1 LPPPDGCYPGFTT
14 AEGCNALNSL
24 TSGAGNTGVGWRS
37 LFSNITSNFNTGVG
51 AGTLLL
57 NTGDSNTG
65 VGAAALL
72 LNATGTENTAVGAAA
87 MLNNV
92 DGSENTVVGTG
103 AGPNLVDGDSNTYV
117 GQFVGTIVPD
127 ETNTIRIGDISENGF
142 GSAEC
147 FIGGIFNNHQ
157 PRSGTV
163 VVVTLDLTN
172 DHLGWDV
179 VNSPDQPGS
188 APSVPTRSVPARRD
202 ARHSAGTP
210 QSGAVT
216 EDVEKTNPDLV
227 VRDKEGKPY
236 SVRYEQ
242 VNAML
247 LNEFLKEHRKVEQQR
262 KDFEAALA
270 KQQKQI
276 KALAAG
282 LQKVSA
288 ELELSESVPQ
298 TVLNN
303 R

>member
-1 LPPPDGCYPGFTT
+1 MNPVIQLKQTTLLFLVAFGLAAFGPSPTAQAIFPPPDGCYPGFTT

-37 LFSNITSNFNTGVG
+37 LFSNTTSNFNTGVG

-72 LNATGTENTAVGAAA
+72 LNATGTENTAVGTAVLLNNDSDAAGLATNNTAVGAAA

-103 AGPNLVDGDSNTYV
+103 AGPNLVAGFNNTYV
-117 GQFVGTIVPD
+117 GNFEGSFGGTD
-127 ETNTIRIGDISENGF
+127 ESSTIRIGDITEDGF

-147 FIGGIFNNHQ
+147 FIGGIFNNNQ
-157 PRSGTV
+157 PRGGTV
-163 VVVTLDLTN
+163 VVVTLDLAN

-179 VNSPDQPGS
+179 VTSPDQFGS
-188 APSVPTRSVPARRD
+188 APSVPARSAPARRD

-216 EDVEKTNPDLV
+216 EEVEKTNPDLV
-227 VRDKEGKPY
+227 VRDKE
-236 SVRYEQ
+236 
-242 VNAML
+242 
-247 LNEFLKEHRKVEQQR
+247 
-262 KDFEAALA
+262 
-270 KQQKQI
+270 
-276 KALAAG
+276 
-282 LQKVSA
+282 
-288 ELELSESVPQ
+288 
-298 TVLNN
+298 
-303 R
+303 